1 MAQQNPAQAR
11 ARIEG
16 MKRQFEQKRQ
26 IEESLSGIRNKIGVY
41 SGKGGVGKTTVAVN
55 LAATLANDGAK
66 VGILDIDIDC
76 PNVVRAMNLSEQPL
90 VGEDKKML
98 PPERFGLKVMSMAF
112 FQENED
118 EAIIWRGP
126 MIHNAINQML
136 QSTDWG

>member
-98 PPERFGLKVMSMAF
+98 PPERFGLKVMTV
-112 FQENED
+112 
-118 EAIIWRGP
+118 
-126 MIHNAINQML
+126 ML
-136 QSTDWG
+136 WK